1 MNQNAKSHGQGKGQT
16 SVYRLWSDLND
27 QLVLD
32 PGDMAESQLRS
43 YDSVPA
49 SQWPGSMLAT
59 LSNGRAIID
68 SLGIWLP
75 HGKLT

>member
-1 MNQNAKSHGQGKGQT
+1 MH
-16 SVYRLWSDLND
+16 RLWSDLND

-32 PGDMAESQLRS
+32 PEDMAGSQLRS

-49 SQWPGSMLAT
+49 SRWPGSMLAT
-59 LSNGRAIID
+59 LSNGRTIID

-75 HGKLT
+75 HRKLA